1 MLYELNH
8 VLNEDSPFISSFL
21 WCNML
26 TWICWSR
33 FNLKLFV
40 KASCMIFF
48 YDDIWEFFYLLL
60 DSHSCMIS
68 LKDANRLFI
77 IMFLVSMVWT
87 DLHLSH
93 ILGIPH
99 EIHEQRQ
106 RINLDSQPTLAFCR
120 LLYTTWTD
128 LYWHSLDWFLFFLF
142 LFLVQEWLILHRP
155 LQYSAFQ
162 FLLPLKI
169 LHQALQDFN
178 FATVSNFAWPQL
190 WNPFKRYILVLSF
203 FYAQYFLSA
212 H

>member
-1 MLYELNH
+1 
-8 VLNEDSPFISSFL
+8 
-21 WCNML
+21 ML

-48 YDDIWEFFYLLL
+48 YDDICEFFYILL

-142 LFLVQEWLILHRP
+142 FFWCKSDLSFIDPCNTQPFNSYFLWRYCTKLYKISTSQLCQISHDLNYGTPLRGTIL
-155 LQYSAFQ
+155 YSVFFTHNIFFLHISD
-162 FLLPLKI
+162 FLLTCSFEMR
-169 LHQALQDFN
+169 D
-178 FATVSNFAWPQL
+178 
-190 WNPFKRYILVLSF
+190 LVYPSLS
-203 FYAQYFLSA
+203 SV
-212 H
+212 